1 VSHIDPDSF
10 PERLRLPGPRALWWV
25 VGIVP
30 VVVVGAVIASASL
43 QSAPGLEV
51 GLELRYRTLFWRVS
65 EYYGGPAAAGK
76 DEERLG
82 RTAALPDSATATAE
96 ALTITPTDADARV
109 LPPPTVSRAADVRRA
124 AREKEAEDLMRQ
136 LQQESEHANAE
147 TLRDLFRRA
156 QELPPAPPSRYSRA
170 ATDFPQAVVAH
181 MLAVQEDALAL
192 EFAARLPAPS
202 RDLLAAFAAV
212 PADVTPT
219 AVSTGTP
226 PRVPAL
232 PIAQAVRQARE
243 RGFGR
248 DWSPYTRQLI
258 RARILAASGDYS
270 AARAVHREIRAQD
283 ERVVPLMMAIG
294 GLMALALFMAM
305 VLAIYA
311 SIRGQLAKVKGE
323 PPWRWLLQR
332 YPGLPDDK
340 PYLSDPLVML
350 LGLAG
355 WLTGYLGLGL
365 LSAALPGERP
375 AYGLTT
381 LMQTFGGILLAQAVI
396 QAFGRTHT
404 TLHTA
409 ARLGGPDAPPFLR
422 ATTAALRM
430 YCLLLPVVFLATILN
445 AMIFQGGPPH
455 AVAGYLLEEPDPL
468 QLGTLALGAVIAA
481 PLGEELFFRGFL
493 YRAMRQRWGV
503 RWALLATSVLFAF
516 IHASP
521 SAFLPYAALGL
532 AFGLVY
538 EWVGSLWASITLHAL
553 WNLVVLS
560 VAIAAALS

>member
-1 VSHIDPDSF
+1 MPDIDPNY
-10 PERLRLPGPRALWWV
+10 PTERLRLPGPRALWWV
-25 VGIVP
+25 VGILP
-30 VVVVGAVIASASL
+30 VVVVGAVIASASVK
-43 QSAPGLEV
+43 STPDLEV

-65 EYYGGPAAAGK
+65 EYYGGPKATRSSEIRPGQA
-76 DEERLG
+76 
-82 RTAALPDSATATAE
+82 AALPDAATATAE
-96 ALTITPTDADARV
+96 AVTTTPTEVDAPAP
-109 LPPPTVSRAADVRRA
+109 PPPTAGRGADVRRA
-124 AREKEAEDLMRQ
+124 AREKEAEDLMRR
-136 LQQESEHANAE
+136 LQQESERANAE

-156 QELPPAPPSRYSRA
+156 QELPPARA
-170 ATDFPQAVVAH
+170 GRHARPAADFPQAVVAH
-181 MLAVQEDALAL
+181 MLAVHEDALAL

-202 RDLLAAFAAV
+202 RDLLAALAAV

-219 AVSTGTP
+219 AATAGLP
-226 PRVPAL
+226 PRVSPL
-232 PIAQAVRQARE
+232 PVAQAVRQARE
-243 RGFGR
+243 RSFGR

-258 RARILAASGDYS
+258 RARILAASGDFS

-283 ERVVPLMMAIG
+283 ERIVPLMMAIG
-294 GLMALALFMAM
+294 GLMVLALFMAM
-305 VLAIYA
+305 ALAIYA
-311 SIRGQLAKVKGE
+311 SIRGQLAKVKGD

-396 QAFGRTHT
+396 QAFGRAHP

-445 AMIFQGGPPH
+445 ALIFQGGPPH

-503 RWALLATSVLFAF
+503 RWALLATSLLFAF
-516 IHASP
+516 IHSSP